1 MRRIKHFVSFVK
13 ENEEG
18 EEKEEYSFEELSPEA
33 QRNALDELRDIN
45 IEYSDWHET
54 VIEDFEGE
62 MKENGLSDIEVSY
75 SGFYSQ
81 GDGASFTGEVYDNK
95 TFMKKCLDL
104 KDSELLDMGDE
115 EKPEDEVSRLRA
127 DLLDLGFDSRE
138 KLTPDNF
145 SISIIRDSSRYSHE
159 NTISGNVVIEDVPES
174 IEDEFPHA
182 LDEYVGELEEM
193 VTKWARAT
201 SKDLYRK
208 LEKYYDELQ
217 SDEEV
222 KETIIQNDY
231 KFDKDGNFK

>member
-18 EEKEEYSFEELSPEA
+18 EDKEEYSFEELSPEA
-33 QRNALDELRDIN
+33 QKNALKELWDIN
-45 IEYSDWHET
+45 IEYSDWHEPI
-54 VIEDFEGE
+54 IEDFESE
-62 MKENGLSDIEVSY
+62 MKEEGVSDIEVSY

-104 KDSELLDMGDE
+104 KDDEWLDMGDD
-115 EKPEDEVSRLRA
+115 EKPEDEGSRLRA

-145 SISIIRDSSRYSHE
+145 SISIIRESSRYSHE

-174 IEDEFPHA
+174 IEDEFP
-182 LDEYVGELEEM
+182 LDEYAANLEEM
-193 VTKWARAT
+193 VTKWARST

-208 LEKYYDELQ
+208 LERYYDNLM

-222 KETIIQNDY
+222 KETIIGNDY
-231 KFDKDGNFK
+231 KFDKDGNLK

>member
-13 ENEEG
+13 ENEE
-18 EEKEEYSFEELSPEA
+18 KEADRKYSFEELSPEA
-33 QRNALDELRDIN
+33 QENALKELWDIN
-45 IEYSDWHET
+45 IEYTDWHEPI
-54 VIEDFEGE
+54 IEDFESD
-62 MKENGLSDIEVSY
+62 MKEDGLSDIEVSY
-75 SGFYSQ
+75 SGFNSQ

-104 KDSELLDMGDE
+104 KDDQWLDMGDE
-115 EKPEDEVSRLRA
+115 EKPEDEGSRLRA

-174 IEDEFPHA
+174 IEDEFP
-182 LDEYVGELEEM
+182 LDEYAAKLEEM

-201 SKDLYRK
+201 SVDLYRK
-208 LEKYYDELQ
+208 LERYYDDLM

-231 KFDKDGNFK
+231 KFDKNGNFE

>member
-18 EEKEEYSFEELSPEA
+18 EDKEEYSFEELSPEA
-33 QRNALDELRDIN
+33 QKNALKELWDIN
-45 IEYSDWHET
+45 IEYSDWHEPI
-54 VIEDFEGE
+54 IEDFESE
-62 MKENGLSDIEVSY
+62 MKEEGVSDIEVSY

-104 KDSELLDMGDE
+104 KDDEWLDMGDD
-115 EKPEDEVSRLRA
+115 EKPEDEGSRLRA

-145 SISIIRDSSRYSHE
+145 SISIIRESSRYSHE

-174 IEDEFPHA
+174 IEDEFP
-182 LDEYVGELEEM
+182 LDEYAANLEEM
-193 VTKWARAT
+193 VTKWARST

-208 LEKYYDELQ
+208 LERYYENLR

-222 KETIIQNDY
+222 KETIIGNDY

>member
-13 ENEEG
+13 ENEE
-18 EEKEEYSFEELSPEA
+18 KEEYSFEELSPEA
-33 QRNALDELRDIN
+33 QKNALEELWDIN
-45 IEYSDWHET
+45 IEYTDWHEPI
-54 VIEDFEGE
+54 VEDFESD
-62 MKENGLSDIEVSY
+62 MKEDGLSDIEVSY
-75 SGFYSQ
+75 SGFNSQ

-95 TFMKKCLDL
+95 TFMKKCLGL
-104 KDSELLDMGDE
+104 KDDEWLDMGDE
-115 EKPEDEVSRLRA
+115 EKPEDEGSRLRA

-182 LDEYVGELEEM
+182 LDEYAAKLEEM
-193 VTKWARAT
+193 VTKWARDT

-208 LEKYYDELQ
+208 LERYYDNLRSE
-217 SDEEV
+217 EEV
-222 KETIIQNDY
+222 KETIIGNDY

>member
-18 EEKEEYSFEELSPEA
+18 EDKEEYSFEELSPEA
-33 QRNALDELRDIN
+33 QKNALKELWDIN
-45 IEYSDWHET
+45 IEYSDWHEPI
-54 VIEDFEGE
+54 IEDFESE
-62 MKENGLSDIEVSY
+62 MKEEGVSDIEVSY

-104 KDSELLDMGDE
+104 KDDEWLDMGDD
-115 EKPEDEVSRLRA
+115 EKPEDEGSRLRA

-145 SISIIRDSSRYSHE
+145 SISIIRESSRYSHE

-174 IEDEFPHA
+174 IEDEFP
-182 LDEYVGELEEM
+182 LDEYAANLEEM
-193 VTKWARAT
+193 VTKWARST

-208 LEKYYDELQ
+208 LERYYDNLR

-222 KETIIQNDY
+222 KETIIGNDY

>member
-13 ENEEG
+13 ENEE
-18 EEKEEYSFEELSPEA
+18 KEADKKYSFEELSPEA
-33 QRNALDELRDIN
+33 QKNALKELWDIN
-45 IEYSDWHET
+45 IEYTDWHEPI
-54 VIEDFEGE
+54 IEGFESD
-62 MKENGLSDIEVSY
+62 MKEDGLSDIEVSY
-75 SGFYSQ
+75 SGFNSQ

-104 KDSELLDMGDE
+104 KDDQWLDMDDE
-115 EKPEDEVSRLRA
+115 EKPEDEGSRLRA

-174 IEDEFPHA
+174 IEDEFP
-182 LDEYVGELEEM
+182 LDEYAAKLEEM

-201 SKDLYRK
+201 SVDLYRK
-208 LEKYYDELQ
+208 LERYYDELM

-231 KFDKDGNFK
+231 KFDKNGNFE

>member
-13 ENEEG
+13 ENEE
-18 EEKEEYSFEELSPEA
+18 KEEYSFEELSPEA
-33 QRNALDELRDIN
+33 QSNALDELRDIN
-45 IEYSDWHET
+45 IEYSDWHEPI
-54 VIEDFEGE
+54 IEDFESD
-62 MKENGLSDIEVSY
+62 MNENGLSDIEVSY

-81 GDGASFTGEVYDNK
+81 GDGASFTGQVYDNK

-104 KDSELLDMGDE
+104 KDDEWLDMGDE
-115 EKPEDEVSRLRA
+115 EKPEDEGSRLRA

-174 IEDEFPHA
+174 IEDEFP
-182 LDEYVGELEEM
+182 LDEYAANLEEM
-193 VTKWARAT
+193 VTKWARST

-208 LEKYYDELQ
+208 LERYYDDLR

-222 KETIIQNDY
+222 KETIINNDY

>member
-18 EEKEEYSFEELSPEA
+18 EDKEEYSFEELSPEA
-33 QRNALDELRDIN
+33 QKNALKELWDIN
-45 IEYSDWHET
+45 IEYSDWHEPI
-54 VIEDFEGE
+54 IEDFESE
-62 MKENGLSDIEVSY
+62 MKEEGVSDIEVSY

-104 KDSELLDMGDE
+104 KDDEWLDMGDD
-115 EKPEDEVSRLRA
+115 EKPEDEGSRLRA

-145 SISIIRDSSRYSHE
+145 SISIIRESSRYSHE

-174 IEDEFPHA
+174 IEDEFP
-182 LDEYVGELEEM
+182 LDEYAANLEEM
-193 VTKWARAT
+193 VTKWARST

-208 LEKYYDELQ
+208 LERYYENLR

-222 KETIIQNDY
+222 KETIIENDY

>member
-13 ENEEG
+13 ENEER
-18 EEKEEYSFEELSPEA
+18 EDKEEYSFEELSPEA
-33 QRNALDELRDIN
+33 QKNALKELWDIN
-45 IEYSDWHET
+45 IEYSDWHEPI
-54 VIEDFEGE
+54 IEDFESE
-62 MKENGLSDIEVSY
+62 MKEEGVSDIEVSY

-104 KDSELLDMGDE
+104 KDDEWLDMGDD
-115 EKPEDEVSRLRA
+115 EKPEDEGSRLRA

-145 SISIIRDSSRYSHE
+145 SISIIRESSRYSHE

-174 IEDEFPHA
+174 IEDEFP
-182 LDEYVGELEEM
+182 LDEYAANLEEM
-193 VTKWARAT
+193 VTKWARST

-208 LEKYYDELQ
+208 LERYYENLR

-222 KETIIQNDY
+222 KETIIGNDY

>member
-13 ENEEG
+13 ENEE
-18 EEKEEYSFEELSPEA
+18 KEEYSFEELSPEA
-33 QRNALDELRDIN
+33 QKNALEELWDIN
-45 IEYSDWHET
+45 IEYSDWHEPI
-54 VIEDFEGE
+54 IEDFEGE
-62 MKENGLSDIEVSY
+62 MKENGLTDIEVSY
-75 SGFYSQ
+75 SGFNSQ
-81 GDGASFTGEVYDNK
+81 GDGASFTGEVYNNK
-95 TFMKKCLDL
+95 TFMKKCLGL
-104 KDSELLDMGDE
+104 KDDEWLDMGDE

-145 SISIIRDSSRYSHE
+145 SISIIRESSRYSHE

-182 LDEYVGELEEM
+182 LDEYVGKLEEM
-193 VTKWARAT
+193 VTKWARST

-208 LEKYYDELQ
+208 LERYYDNLR

-222 KETIIQNDY
+222 KETIIGNDY
-231 KFDKDGNFK
+231 KFDKDGNLK

>member
-1 MRRIKHFVSFVK
+1 M
-13 ENEEG
+13 
-18 EEKEEYSFEELSPEA
+18 
-33 QRNALDELRDIN
+33 
-45 IEYSDWHET
+45 
-54 VIEDFEGE
+54 
-62 MKENGLSDIEVSY
+62 
-75 SGFYSQ
+75 
-81 GDGASFTGEVYDNK
+81 
-95 TFMKKCLDL
+95 
-104 KDSELLDMGDE
+104 
-115 EKPEDEVSRLRA
+115 
-127 DLLDLGFDSRE
+127 DLGFDSRE

>member
-13 ENEEG
+13 ENEE
-18 EEKEEYSFEELSPEA
+18 KEADRKYSFEELSPEA
-33 QRNALDELRDIN
+33 QENALKELWDIN
-45 IEYSDWHET
+45 IEYTDWHEPI
-54 VIEDFEGE
+54 VEDFESD
-62 MKENGLSDIEVSY
+62 MKEDGLSDIEVSY
-75 SGFYSQ
+75 SGFNSQ

-104 KDSELLDMGDE
+104 KDDQWLDMGDE
-115 EKPEDEVSRLRA
+115 EKPEDEGSRLRA

-182 LDEYVGELEEM
+182 LDEYAAKLEEM
-193 VTKWARAT
+193 VTKWARDT

-208 LEKYYDELQ
+208 LERYYDNLRSE
-217 SDEEV
+217 EEV
-222 KETIIQNDY
+222 KETIIGNDY

>member
-18 EEKEEYSFEELSPEA
+18 EDKEEYSFEELSPEA
-33 QRNALDELRDIN
+33 QKNALKELWDIN
-45 IEYSDWHET
+45 IEYSDWHEPI
-54 VIEDFEGE
+54 IEDFESE
-62 MKENGLSDIEVSY
+62 MKEEGVSDIEVSY

-104 KDSELLDMGDE
+104 KDDEWLDMGDD
-115 EKPEDEVSRLRA
+115 EKPEDEGSRLRA
-127 DLLDLGFDSRE
+127 DLLDLGFVSRE

-145 SISIIRDSSRYSHE
+145 SISIIRESSRYSHE

-174 IEDEFPHA
+174 IEDEFP
-182 LDEYVGELEEM
+182 LDEYAANLEEM
-193 VTKWARAT
+193 VTKWARST

-208 LEKYYDELQ
+208 LERYYDNLR

-222 KETIIQNDY
+222 KETIIGNDY

>member
-54 VIEDFEGE
+54 VIEDFEGD
-62 MKENGLSDIEVSY
+62 MKEDGLSDIEVSY

-81 GDGASFTGEVYDNK
+81 GDGASFTGNVYDSGI
-95 TFMKKCLDL
+95 FMKKCLDL
-104 KDSELLDMGDE
+104 KDDEWLDMGDE
-115 EKPEDEVSRLRA
+115 KKPEDEGSRLRA

-174 IEDEFPHA
+174 IEDEFP
-182 LDEYVGELEEM
+182 LDEYAAKLEEM

-201 SKDLYRK
+201 SLDLYEK
-208 LEKYYDELQ
+208 LEKYYDELR
-217 SDEEV
+217 SDEEI

>member
-13 ENEEG
+13 ENEE
-18 EEKEEYSFEELSPEA
+18 KEEYSFEELSPEA
-33 QRNALDELRDIN
+33 QSNALDELRDIN
-45 IEYSDWHET
+45 IEYSDWHEPI
-54 VIEDFEGE
+54 IEDFESD
-62 MKENGLSDIEVSY
+62 MNENGLSDIEVSY

-81 GDGASFTGEVYDNK
+81 GDGASFTGNVFDSGI
-95 TFMKKCLDL
+95 FMKKCLDL
-104 KDSELLDMGDE
+104 KDDEWLDMGDE

-138 KLTPDNF
+138 KITPDNF
-145 SISIIRDSSRYSHE
+145 SISIIRESSRYSHE
-159 NTISGNVVIEDVPES
+159 YTISGNVVIEDVPES
-174 IEDEFPHA
+174 IEDEFP
-182 LDEYVGELEEM
+182 LDEYAAKLEEM

-208 LEKYYDELQ
+208 LEKYYDELR

>member
-13 ENEEG
+13 ENEE
-18 EEKEEYSFEELSPEA
+18 KEEYSFEELSPEA
-33 QRNALDELRDIN
+33 QKNALEELWDIN
-45 IEYSDWHET
+45 IEYSDWHEPI
-54 VIEDFEGE
+54 IEDFESD
-62 MKENGLSDIEVSY
+62 MKEDGLSDIEVSY
-75 SGFYSQ
+75 SGFNSQ

-95 TFMKKCLDL
+95 TFMKKCLGL
-104 KDSELLDMGDE
+104 KDDEWLDMGDE
-115 EKPEDEVSRLRA
+115 EKPEDEGSRLRA

-182 LDEYVGELEEM
+182 LDEYAAKLEEM
-193 VTKWARAT
+193 VTKWARDT

-208 LEKYYDELQ
+208 LERYYDNLRSE
-217 SDEEV
+217 EEV
-222 KETIIQNDY
+222 KETIIGNDY

>member
-18 EEKEEYSFEELSPEA
+18 EDKEEYSFEELSPEA
-33 QRNALDELRDIN
+33 QKNALKELWDIN
-45 IEYSDWHET
+45 IEYSDWHEPI
-54 VIEDFEGE
+54 IEDFESE
-62 MKENGLSDIEVSY
+62 MKEEGVSDIEVSY

-104 KDSELLDMGDE
+104 KDDEWLDMGDD
-115 EKPEDEVSRLRA
+115 EKPEDEGSRLRA

-145 SISIIRDSSRYSHE
+145 SISIIRESSRYSHE

-174 IEDEFPHA
+174 IEDEFP
-182 LDEYVGELEEM
+182 LDEYAANLEEM
-193 VTKWARAT
+193 VTKWARST

-208 LEKYYDELQ
+208 LERYYDNLM

-222 KETIIQNDY
+222 KETIIGNDY